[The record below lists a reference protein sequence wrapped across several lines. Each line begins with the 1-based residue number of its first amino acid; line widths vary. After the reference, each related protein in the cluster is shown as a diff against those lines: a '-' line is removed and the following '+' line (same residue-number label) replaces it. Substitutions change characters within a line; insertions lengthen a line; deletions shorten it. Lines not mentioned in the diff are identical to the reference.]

1 MPNRPM
7 EWPVVQTF
15 SVANLTEVEATVV
28 MDDLMAGFLAIETAI
43 PCSKSSCWYNTGKDR
58 ECTRKPDDITP
69 NNYNCAHYND
79 VFILLKETNQPT
91 MTSIKILKS
100 RKK

>member
-7 EWPVVQTF
+7 EWPVAPAFDVVNQLAEDAKALALRHDLTF
-15 SVANLTEVEATVV
+15 
-28 MDDLMAGFLAIETAI
+28 II
-43 PCSKSSCWYNTGKDR
+43 PCSKSSCWYNTGKEQ

-69 NNYNCAHYND
+69 NNYSCTHYND
-79 VFILLKETNQPT
+79 VFILLKEPIQPT
-91 MTSIKILKS
+91 MISMKILKS